1 MAEPKDIAT
10 LVRSIDENYDP
21 LHVDVTPS
29 VLKLIDA
36 GLDGAAAV
44 LDLLNSPQPLTRRR
58 AKRVVEGAVLRHVGE
73 GTGERTRAVIAENG
87 YDPDAGE
94 PQRRE
99 AIERWRRW
107 LEREMKKG
115 GRDE

>member
-1 MAEPKDIAT
+1 MAEQTDIAA
-10 LVRSIDENYDP
+10 LLRSFDENYDP

-29 VLKLIDA
+29 VLKLIDL
-36 GLDGAAAV
+36 GLDGALAV
-44 LDLLNSPQPLTRRR
+44 LDLLNSSQPLTRKRARR
-58 AKRVVEGAVLRHVGE
+58 VLEGVVFRHFGAGGE
-73 GTGERTRAVIAENG
+73 KKAREVIAENG
-87 YDPDAGE
+87 YDPEAPE

-107 LEREMKKG
+107 LERQKG